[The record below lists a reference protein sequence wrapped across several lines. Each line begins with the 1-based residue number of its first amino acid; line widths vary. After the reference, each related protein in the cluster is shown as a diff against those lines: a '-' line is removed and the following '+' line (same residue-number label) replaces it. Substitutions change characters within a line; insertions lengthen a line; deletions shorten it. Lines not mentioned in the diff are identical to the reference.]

1 MPGMPGWPQLL
12 EPGCM
17 RDFPRMVTEA
27 GRMWRFCL
35 AGLATRVLGHL
46 RRRRL
51 VIPWLARLCAN
62 TTSALPCRYRRRYG
76 TFRRYLR
83 PDTLRCARPEP
94 ATARVPSPAVRAIS
108 VGHLTIIF
116 DKTLIRPGS
125 INWGQP
131 VISSAAAGRCCSLR
145 Q

>member
-17 RDFPRMVTEA
+17 RGFPRMVAET
-27 GRMWRFCL
+27 GRVRRVCP

-46 RRRRL
+46 GRRRL
-51 VIPWLARLCAN
+51 DIPWLARLCAN
-62 TTSALPCRYRRRYG
+62 ATSALPCRYHQRYR
-76 TFRRYLR
+76 TLRHYLR
-83 PDTLRCARPEP
+83 PDARRCARPEP
-94 ATARVPSPAVRAIS
+94 ASARVSSPAVRAIS

-116 DKTLIRPGS
+116 DKTLIHPGP

-131 VISSAAAGRCCSLR
+131 VISSPAAGRCCSLR